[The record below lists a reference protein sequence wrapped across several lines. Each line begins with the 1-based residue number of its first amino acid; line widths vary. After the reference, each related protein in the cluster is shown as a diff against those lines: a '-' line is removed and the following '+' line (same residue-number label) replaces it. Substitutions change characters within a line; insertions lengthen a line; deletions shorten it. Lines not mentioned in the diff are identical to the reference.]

1 MILVNISISENVH
14 RLPVSILVS
23 FNVFRD
29 RNSMKNLSML
39 KIYQCKLKLD
49 LPLKGHSTQ

>member
-1 MILVNISISENVH
+1 MYIDVQYQYWYRFL
-14 RLPVSILVS
+14 
-23 FNVFRD
+23 NVFRG
-29 RNSMKNLSML
+29 RNPMKNLSML